1 MNCFNMAHISQEEQ
15 IHIDLILLEA
25 NAYNLRWEVA
35 DSAEKE
41 MANGT
46 APLDAYQIAF
56 NEWIK

>member
-1 MNCFNMAHISQEEQ
+1 MAHISQEEQ